1 MALLGDL
8 LMGFAGYG
16 VPKAVAQ
23 AQAREELERER
34 AAKRGDADRAYERQ
48 LAMQRERIEAERAMH
63 AEKLAAEREKTGDK
77 RGLLQQQAASATAG
91 LLGVPVEQVQQV
103 AQGQNPFTREAE
115 GPVDDQGRGATKPD
129 TATFMKVAKEFHTQ
143 LGQALAGPGADD
155 IADANLTR
163 SRQQREERIVETGDT
178 RAAGV
183 NAAAQGKPGFH
194 QSGGIVT
201 NAFTG
206 ETTLTEKARADI
218 EADRA
223 RAKQSGASADEH
235 VARAAKLREAPSDDK
250 ATRENQRQRLAVA
263 RERVKL
269 ATREMDKAVTTKEKE
284 AMQARIDA
292 ASAAVDAI
300 LNGDQPAAAAP
311 PAAAA
316 VAAAPAQQTT
326 PPASML
332 KDGVK
337 TKFKNGQ
344 VWTLRDGKPVR
355 VN

>member
-91 LLGVPVEQVQQV
+91 LLGVPVEHVQQV

-206 ETTLTEKARADI
+206 ETALTDKARADI

-223 RAKQSGASADEH
+223 RAGQSRASADEH

-250 ATRENQRQRLAVA
+250 AERERQRQRLAVA
-263 RERVKL
+263 RERVKM
-269 ATREMDKAVTTKEKE
+269 ATNEMKSAIGEKAKE
-284 AMQARIDA
+284 AAQAKIDA
-292 ASAAVDAI
+292 ANAAVDEI
-300 LNGDQPAAAAP
+300 LNGGQSGSDRPAAPTA
-311 PAAAA
+311 
-316 VAAAPAQQTT
+316 AAAPAQQTT

-332 KDGVK
+332 KAGVN
-337 TKFKNGQ
+337 TRFKNGQ